1 MDLELKEKVGKEKI
15 DEIIE
20 SEREFFYGRGKD
32 VENMTLSEIKK
43 YIVSLENTKRDYLIL
58 LEKVGRVL

>member
-1 MDLELKEKVGKEKI
+1 MDLELKEKGGKEKI

-43 YIVSLENTKRDYLIL
+43 YIVSLENSKRDYLIL

>member
-1 MDLELKEKVGKEKI
+1 MDLELKEKTGKEKI

-20 SEREFFYGRGKD
+20 SEREFFYGGGKD

-58 LEKVGRVL
+58 LEKVGRVF

>member
-1 MDLELKEKVGKEKI
+1 MDLELKEKAGKEKI

-20 SEREFFYGRGKD
+20 NEREFFYGRGKD
-32 VENMTLSEIKK
+32 VENMTLSEIKR

>member
-1 MDLELKEKVGKEKI
+1 MDLELKEKTGKEKI

-20 SEREFFYGRGKD
+20 NEREFFYGRGKD

>member
-1 MDLELKEKVGKEKI
+1 MDLELKEKAGKEKI

-32 VENMTLSEIKK
+32 VENMTLSEIKR
-43 YIVSLENTKRDYLIL
+43 YIASLENTKRDYLIL

>member
-1 MDLELKEKVGKEKI
+1 MDLELKEKAGKEKI

-32 VENMTLSEIKK
+32 VENMTLSEIKR

>member
-43 YIVSLENTKRDYLIL
+43 YIVSLENSKRDYLIL

>member
-1 MDLELKEKVGKEKI
+1 MDLELKEKTGKEKI

-20 SEREFFYGRGKD
+20 SEREFFYGGGKG

-58 LEKVGRVL
+58 LEKVGRVF

>member
-20 SEREFFYGRGKD
+20 SEREFFYGGGKD
-32 VENMTLSEIKK
+32 VENMTLS
-43 YIVSLENTKRDYLIL
+43 
-58 LEKVGRVL
+58 

>member
-20 SEREFFYGRGKD
+20 SEREFFYGGGKD
-32 VENMTLSEIKK
+32 VENMTLSEIKR